1 MWIKQFL
8 ICLLAGAG
16 AGISTGFAGLSA
28 AAFIT
33 PILVG
38 FLDIPVYE
46 AVGIALASDVLA
58 SAFSTITYARSGN
71 IDLKKGKPLFLTVI
85 LYAILGSVIA
95 YFLTRGVVGDT
106 IFGYWAIIACI
117 VLGITFLFRTG
128 EHKPHEIRHPR
139 LHALSVVLS
148 GAYIGLICGFQGTG
162 GGMMMLFVLTSIM
175 QFEFRSAVGTSL
187 FIMTFTALIG
197 AVTHFWINGL
207 PEISPLTLCMFSTLL
222 FAQLAAF
229 LAQKLKPRI
238 LYLITGG
245 LLIVSGIATLIGK
258 IL

>member
-38 FLDIPVYE
+38 FLDVPVYE

-58 SAFSTITYARSGN
+58 SAFSTITYARQGN
-71 IDLKKGKPLFLTVI
+71 IDLKKGRPLFLTVVI
-85 LYAILGSVIA
+85 YAILGSVIA

-117 VLGITFLFRTG
+117 VLGITFLFRKA
-128 EHKPHEIRHPR
+128 EHEPREIKHPR
-139 LHALSVVLS
+139 VQALMIILS

-162 GGMMMLFVLTSIM
+162 GGMMMLFVLTAIM

-197 AVTHFWINGL
+197 AITHFAINGM
-207 PEISPLTLCMFSTLL
+207 PDISPLTLCMFSTLL
-222 FAQLAAF
+222 FAQIAAY
-229 LAQKLKPRI
+229 LAQRLKPRL
-238 LYLITGG
+238 LYFITGG
-245 LLIVSGIATLIGK
+245 LLIISGVATLIGK